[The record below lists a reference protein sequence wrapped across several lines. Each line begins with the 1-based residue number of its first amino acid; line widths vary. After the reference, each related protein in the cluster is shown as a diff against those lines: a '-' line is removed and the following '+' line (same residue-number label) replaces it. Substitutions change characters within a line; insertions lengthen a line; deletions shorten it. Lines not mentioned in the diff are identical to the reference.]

1 LRTGACRTFRLTPQ
15 RVSHFRGGAGAIP
28 PKQGESD
35 MRLVTAR
42 TAGLCGGLLL
52 AASIPASAAV
62 DGKLLDML
70 LANGSINAAQHAE
83 LKADLASEQ
92 AAAKQAKPQDVAA
105 LEQKLSWALKTQLK
119 GDVRVRYENIH
130 IENEPDNGGRDKDRQ
145 RIRARVGAYTQ
156 INPEVDTGIRIA
168 SGGGKDARSTNQDLD
183 DYFTKK
189 DVWLDLAYIDFH
201 PEAVTGLHAI
211 GGKMKQPWEAVGDIV
226 WDGDI
231 NPEGAALT
239 YSTDLGGAE
248 LFGSAGYFV
257 LDDNV
262 DGQGVQFKHDLR
274 LYSGQIGTR
283 FAATDDIKVML
294 GGSIYAY
301 DNDEDSPAGSGFLIA
316 NGNTT
321 DEFRL
326 YEAFGQ
332 VDFAGLPL
340 PLSVYGQYVVN
351 SAARGVDDDQDQAWL
366 VGLATKLFDVGI
378 DYNYRDVQR
387 NGVVGGFTD
396 SDFAAGYVGSRGHK
410 LKAKYDI
417 SKNFAVGATY
427 FMAESDVAS
436 RFTDNASVNTLQVD
450 VEAKF

>member
-1 LRTGACRTFRLTPQ
+1 
-15 RVSHFRGGAGAIP
+15 
-28 PKQGESD
+28 
-35 MRLVTAR
+35 MRLVSAGTV
-42 TAGLCGGLLL
+42 GLCGGLLL
-52 AASIPASAAV
+52 AAALPASAAV

-70 LANGSINAAQHAE
+70 LANGSITAAQHAE
-83 LKADLASEQ
+83 LKADLVSEQAASEQ
-92 AAAKQAKPQDVAA
+92 AGSEQVAA
-105 LEQKLSWALKTQLK
+105 LQDKLAWALKTQIK

-130 IENEPDNGGRDKDRQ
+130 IEDEPGSGEVPLSGRDQDRQ
-145 RIRARVGAYTQ
+145 RIRARLGAYTE

-168 SGGGKDARSTNQDLD
+168 SGSSDDARSTNQSLEG
-183 DYFTKK
+183 YFTKK
-189 DVWLDLAYIDFH
+189 DLWLDQAYIDYH
-201 PEAVTGLHAI
+201 PDAVAGLHVI

-226 WDGDI
+226 WDGDV
-231 NPEGAALT
+231 NPEGAAIT
-239 YSTDLGGAE
+239 YGTDLGGAE
-248 LFGSAGYFV
+248 LFASAGYFV

-262 DGQGVQFKHDLR
+262 DGEGVEFKHDAR

-283 FAATDDIKVML
+283 IAATDDIKLMF

-301 DNDEDSPAGSGFLIA
+301 DNDEDASAFGFLMA

-332 VDFAGLPL
+332 MDFTGLPL
-340 PLSVYGQYVVN
+340 PLSVYGQYVKN
-351 SAARGVDDDQDQAWL
+351 GAARGVDADQDQAWL
-366 VGLATKLFDVGI
+366 VGFMTKLMGVKA

-410 LKAKYDI
+410 LKASYDLN
-417 SKNFAVGATY
+417 KNFSVGATY

-436 RFTDNASVNTLQVD
+436 RFDGDDASVDTLQVD
-450 VEAKF
+450 FEAKF

>member
-1 LRTGACRTFRLTPQ
+1 
-15 RVSHFRGGAGAIP
+15 
-28 PKQGESD
+28 

-52 AASIPASAAV
+52 AATVPAHAAV

-70 LANGSINAAQHAE
+70 LANGSITAAQHAE
-83 LKADLASEQ
+83 LSADLAKEK
-92 AAAKQAKPQDVAA
+92 AAAPPPTSAA
-105 LEQKLSWALKTQLK
+105 VSELERKLDWALKTKLK

-130 IENEPDNGGRDKDRQ
+130 IEDEPDNGGRDKDRQ
-145 RIRARVGAYTQ
+145 RIRARLGAYTQ

-168 SGGGKDARSTNQDLD
+168 SGGGKDARSTNQDMS
-183 DYFTKK
+183 DYFNKK
-189 DVWLDLAYIDFH
+189 DLWLDQAYIDYH
-201 PEAVTGLHAI
+201 PEAVAGLHVI

-231 NPEGAALT
+231 NPEGAAVT
-239 YSTDLGGAE
+239 YGTDLGGAE

-257 LDDNV
+257 LQDNV
-262 DGQGVQFKHDLR
+262 DGEGVEFKHDAR

-283 FAATDDIKVML
+283 FAVTDDIKLML

-301 DNDEDSPAGSGFLIA
+301 DNDEDSAALRV

-332 VDFAGLPL
+332 VDFTGLPL
-340 PLSVYGQYVVN
+340 PLSVYGQYVKN
-351 SAARGVDDDQDQAWL
+351 GAARGPDEDQDQAWL
-366 VGLATKLFDVGI
+366 VGLVTKLVGVKL

-410 LKAKYDI
+410 LKASYEL
-417 SKNFAVGATY
+417 SKNFAIGATY

-436 RFTDNASVNTLQVD
+436 RNTDNASVNTLQVD

>member
-1 LRTGACRTFRLTPQ
+1 MPR
-15 RVSHFRGGAGAIP
+15 I
-28 PKQGESD
+28 
-35 MRLVTAR
+35 TAR

-52 AASIPASAAV
+52 AAAPAFAGTV
-62 DGKLLDML
+62 DQKLLDML
-70 LANGSINAAQHAE
+70 LANGSITAAQHAE
-83 LKADLASEQ
+83 LSGDLAKEQQ
-92 AAAKQAKPQDVAA
+92 AAERADAKVVKSDDMVA
-105 LEQKLSWALKTQLK
+105 LQQKLAWAMNTQIK

-130 IENEPDNGGRDKDRQ
+130 IEDEPSDGGRDKDRQ
-145 RIRARVGAYTQ
+145 RIRARVGAFSK
-156 INPEVDTGIRIA
+156 INDEVDAAIQVA

-201 PEAVTGLHAI
+201 PLQVAGLKVV
-211 GGKMKQPWEAVGDIV
+211 GGKMKQPWVALGDVI

-231 NPEGAALT
+231 NPEGVAAA
-239 YSTDLGGAE
+239 YSRKWGMTE

-262 DGQGVQFKHDLR
+262 DGEGVEFEHDLR

-283 FAATDDIKVML
+283 FYPGDSFKVTL

-301 DNDEDSPAGSGFLIA
+301 DNDEDSPSGSGFLIA

-332 VDFAGLPL
+332 VDVIGLPL
-340 PLSVYGQYVVN
+340 PLSLYGQYVKN
-351 SAARGVDDDQDQAWL
+351 GAARGVDEDQDQAWL
-366 VGLATKLFDVGI
+366 AGIMTRLFDVAI

-410 LKAKYDI
+410 VKLKYDV

-427 FMAESDVAS
+427 FMAESDFAS
-436 RFTDNASVNTLQVD
+436 RFNHDDATVNTLQVD